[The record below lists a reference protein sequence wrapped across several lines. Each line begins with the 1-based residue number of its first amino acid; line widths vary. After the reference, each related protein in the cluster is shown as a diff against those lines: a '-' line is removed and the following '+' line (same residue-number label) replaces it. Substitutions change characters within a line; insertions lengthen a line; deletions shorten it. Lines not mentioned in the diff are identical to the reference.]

1 MFLQRG
7 QVVQAPSLYASP
19 SCVAGTAARAIAAL
33 AAMTPLLLVLLPA
46 CSVPRSAPGPFRVE
60 VEQGKRGTAT
70 GDSVAYALYLPVP
83 SERQP
88 NPPYAAVILTHG
100 FSRSYRVNEGNARY
114 LAERGIVVLTPNMS
128 SLLAG
133 RSAQERNAR
142 NTADHVAWLARRSV
156 THGDRVHGMV
166 DPTRIGLAGHSAG
179 GAVSFQA
186 AVLSQA
192 GPYPVAA
199 LCLLDAVPWHA
210 TLQAAPNLKPIPACS
225 LRAEPSAFNAWDSG
239 QKLVDAVTFPIH
251 DIRIRGA
258 SHVDPENPSTTAA
271 GIVVG
276 LSAER
281 QAIFT
286 RLMYLF
292 FQDALQVRSVERPAT
307 NFQAMLAELGMAR
320 ISVGRASPDTSP
332 R

>member
-1 MFLQRG
+1 
-7 QVVQAPSLYASP
+7 
-19 SCVAGTAARAIAAL
+19 
-33 AAMTPLLLVLLPA
+33 
-46 CSVPRSAPGPFRVE
+46 VE
-60 VEQGKRGTAT
+60 VERGKRRTAT
-70 GDSVAYALYLPVP
+70 GDWVAYALYLPVP

-88 NPPYAAVILTHG
+88 KPPYAAVILTHG
-100 FSRSYRVNEGNARY
+100 FSRSYLVHEGNARY

-142 NTADHVAWLARRSV
+142 NTADHVAWLARRSASP
-156 THGDRVHGMV
+156 GDRVHGMV

-179 GAVSFQA
+179 GAVSLQA

-210 TLQAAPNLKPIPACS
+210 TLQAAVDLKPIPILS
-225 LRAEPSAFNAWDSG
+225 LRAEPSAFNAWGSV
-239 QKLVDAVTFPIH
+239 QKLVDAVPFPIS
-251 DIRIRGA
+251 DVRIRGT
-258 SHVDPENPSTTAA
+258 SHADPENPSTTAA
-271 GIVVG
+271 RIVVG

-307 NFQAMLAELGMAR
+307 TFQAMLAELGMAR
-320 ISVGRASPDTSP
+320 ISVGRANTDTSP
-332 R
+332 E